1 MHRVGYCTPN
11 IHYHPESMTFG
22 NRVLEDVITD
32 EVILDDSWPY
42 STPNSAVL
50 LGKKKKKK
58 GHRDSHT
65 GGTPGEN
72 RS

>member
-42 STPNSAVL
+42 SKLCCPFRE
-50 LGKKKKKK
+50 KKKKR
-58 GHRDSHT
+58 HRDSHT

-72 RS
+72 GS